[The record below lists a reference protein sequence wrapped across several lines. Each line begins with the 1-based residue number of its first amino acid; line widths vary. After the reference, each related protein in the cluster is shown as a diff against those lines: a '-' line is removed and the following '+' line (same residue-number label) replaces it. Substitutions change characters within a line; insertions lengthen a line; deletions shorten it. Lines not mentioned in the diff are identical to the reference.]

1 VAGLEIKHL
10 RAGGS
15 TNFVDVFEKLGKQ
28 MQDRIAAAEK
38 PEKSR
43 TAEVTHFDRTNKL
56 VFILEVCEP
65 NQN

>member
-1 VAGLEIKHL
+1 LNSNLNVAGLEIKQL

-15 TNFVDVFEKLGKQ
+15 TNFVDVFEKLGKR

-43 TAEVTHFDRTNKL
+43 TAEVN
-56 VFILEVCEP
+56 P
-65 NQN
+65 S